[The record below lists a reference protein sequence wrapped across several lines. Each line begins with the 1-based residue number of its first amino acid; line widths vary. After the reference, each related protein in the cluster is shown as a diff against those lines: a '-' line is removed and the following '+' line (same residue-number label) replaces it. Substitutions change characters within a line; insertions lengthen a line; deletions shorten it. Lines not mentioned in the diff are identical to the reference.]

1 MSLAWAKTLETGAT
15 VLFGSAVERSKP
27 SLGYQRYWGGTLRA
41 GFETKITDTLR
52 VGVNLSATLRQ
63 YDNDFSAVDYARRD
77 EIYRFGLSLSDSRIK
92 LLGAH
97 QNCPA
102 AIKSKIQ
109 TFRSISRRR
118 PIAVLVGL
126 TSFNKMIAT
135 RI

>member
-92 LLGAH
+92 LLGGTPKLSCGYKV
-97 QNCPA
+97 QN
-102 AIKSKIQ
+102 SN
-109 TFRSISRRR
+109 IS
-118 PIAVLVGL
+118 LYQS
-126 TSFNKMIAT
+126 TST
-135 RI
+135 DCRIGWSYQF